1 MIIFDQNN
9 RRSVPHIKNA
19 LIRYRVLDKCLRNS
33 YNPYPSKMELR
44 QACEEALYG
53 DLSGEHICDS
63 TIEKDM
69 FAMRME
75 HDAPIKYSK
84 KNKGYYYTDSDFSIN
99 EVPLSDDDVESIQ
112 FAVSTLAQFRDSAIF
127 KQFGFALNKI
137 VDHINVSK
145 ENKSEEVDQY
155 VQFETGNTSTG
166 SEFLSPLLSAI
177 KKSYIVYF
185 DYESFV
191 SGNRKRRK
199 VTPLLLKEYR
209 NRWYLISNDM
219 VKDKII
225 TYGLDRMGNL
235 DLTDQEGEKP
245 KSFNPDLYFKHSI
258 GITARDNVKPQEIK
272 FKTKT
277 VASKYIDSQPFHESQ
292 KIVESSDE
300 FTIFSLFIQVSEEL
314 IRGFLSFGGELEVIS
329 PDSLINELRD
339 RVKEMNNLYNQ
350 S

>member
-1 MIIFDQNN
+1 M
-9 RRSVPHIKNA
+9 PHIKNA
-19 LIRYRVLDKCLRNS
+19 LIRYRVLDKCLRNT
-33 YNPYPSKMELR
+33 YHPYPSKMDLR

-53 DLSGEHICDS
+53 DSSGEHICDS

-84 KNKGYYYTDSDFSIN
+84 KHKGYYYTNPEFSIN

-137 VDHINVSK
+137 VDHVNVSK
-145 ENKSEEVDQY
+145 ESQSEEVDQY

-166 SEFLSPLLSAI
+166 SDFLAPLLSAI
-177 KKSYIVYF
+177 KKNNIVYF

-209 NRWYLISNDM
+209 NRWYLISSDM
-219 VKDKII
+219 VKGKII

-235 DLTDQEGEKP
+235 DVTDQNGEKP

-258 GITARDNVKPQEIK
+258 GITASDDAIPVEIK
-272 FKTKT
+272 FKAKN
-277 VASKYIDSQPFHESQ
+277 VAAKYIDSQPFHQSQ
-292 KIVESSDE
+292 KVMESNVD
-300 FTIFSLFIQVSEEL
+300 FTIFSLFVQISEEL
-314 IRGFLSFGGELEVIS
+314 IRELLSYGGKVEVIA
-329 PDSLINELRD
+329 PTNLRD
-339 RVKEMNNLYNQ
+339 ELNNRVDEMYKIYNG
-350 S
+350 

>member
-1 MIIFDQNN
+1 M
-9 RRSVPHIKNA
+9 PHIKNA
-19 LIRYRVLDKCLRNS
+19 LIRYRVLDKCLRNT
-33 YNPYPSKMELR
+33 YKPYPSKIDLR
-44 QACEEALYG
+44 RACEEALYG
-53 DLSGEHICDS
+53 DISGEHICDS

-84 KNKGYYYTDSDFSIN
+84 KHKGYYYTDENFSIN

-137 VDHINVSK
+137 VDHVNVSK
-145 ENKSEEVDQY
+145 ENKSDDVDQY

-166 SEFLSPLLSAI
+166 SEFLAPLLSAI
-177 KKSYIVYF
+177 KKNNIVYF

-219 VKDKII
+219 VKGKII
-225 TYGLDRMGNL
+225 TYGLDRMANL
-235 DLTDQEGEKP
+235 DVTDQTGDKP
-245 KSFNPDLYFKHSI
+245 KGFNPDLYFKHSI
-258 GITARDNVKPQEIK
+258 GITASDDAIPQEVK
-272 FKTKT
+272 FKATN
-277 VASKYIDSQPFHESQ
+277 VAAKYIDSQPFHQSQEILESND
-292 KIVESSDE
+292 S
-300 FTIFSLFIQVSEEL
+300 FTTFSLFAQVSEEL
-314 IRGFLSFGGELEVIS
+314 TRQLLSYGGEVEVLS
-329 PDSLINELRD
+329 PRTLKSEIKS
-339 RVKEMNNLYNQ
+339 RVEEMVRVYKG
-350 S
+350 

>member
-1 MIIFDQNN
+1 MD
-9 RRSVPHIKNA
+9 
-19 LIRYRVLDKCLRNS
+19 LR
-33 YNPYPSKMELR
+33 E
-44 QACEEALYG
+44 ACEEALYG
-53 DLSGEHICDS
+53 DSNGDHICDS

-84 KNKGYYYTDSDFSIN
+84 RHKGYYYTDPDFSIN
-99 EVPLSDDDVESIQ
+99 EVPLSEDDVESIQ

-137 VDHINVSK
+137 VDHVNVSK

-166 SEFLSPLLSAI
+166 SDFLAPLLSAI
-177 KKSYIVYF
+177 KKSNIVYF

-219 VKDKII
+219 VKGKII

-235 DLTDQEGEKP
+235 EVTEQAGEKP
-245 KSFNPDLYFKHSI
+245 KSFTPDLYFKHSI
-258 GITARDNVKPQEIK
+258 GITTSDDVVPQDIQFKAKNV
-272 FKTKT
+272 
-277 VASKYIDSQPFHESQ
+277 AAKYIDSQPFHPSQ
-292 KIVESSDE
+292 KITESNDE
-300 FTIFSLFIQVSEEL
+300 FTIFSLYVQISEEL
-314 IRGFLSFGGELEVIS
+314 IRELLSYGGEVEVIA
-329 PDSLINELRD
+329 PETLIIEVTKRVNEMF
-339 RVKEMNNLYNQ
+339 RVYRE
-350 S
+350 

>member
-1 MIIFDQNN
+1 MD
-9 RRSVPHIKNA
+9 
-19 LIRYRVLDKCLRNS
+19 
-33 YNPYPSKMELR
+33 LR

-53 DLSGEHICDS
+53 DSSGEHICDS

-69 FAMRME
+69 YAMRME

-84 KNKGYYYTDSDFSIN
+84 KHKGYYYSDPDFSIN

-137 VDHINVSK
+137 VDHVNISK
-145 ENKSEEVDQY
+145 ESKSEEVDQY

-166 SEFLSPLLSAI
+166 SDYLAPLLSAI
-177 KKSYIVYF
+177 KNSNIVYF

-235 DLTDQEGEKP
+235 DATDQSGEKP
-245 KSFNPDLYFKHSI
+245 KAFNPDLYFKHSI
-258 GITARDNVKPQEIK
+258 GITASDDVIPQEIK
-272 FKTKT
+272 FKAKN
-277 VASKYIDSQPFHESQ
+277 VAAKYIDSQPFHQSQ
-292 KIVESSDE
+292 EVVLTNND
-300 FTIFSLFIQVSEEL
+300 FTTFSLFVQVSEEL
-314 IRGFLSFGGELEVIS
+314 IRELMSYGGEVEVIA
-329 PDSLINELRD
+329 PQTLKTEITKRVNEMYKIYKD
-339 RVKEMNNLYNQ
+339 
-350 S
+350 

>member
-1 MIIFDQNN
+1 M
-9 RRSVPHIKNA
+9 PHIKNA
-19 LIRYRVLDKCLRNS
+19 LIRYRVLDKCLRNT
-33 YNPYPSKMELR
+33 YKPYPSKMDLR

-53 DLSGEHICDS
+53 DSNGEHICDS

-84 KNKGYYYTDSDFSIN
+84 KYKGYYYTDESFSIN

-137 VDHINVSK
+137 VDHVNVSK
-145 ENKSEEVDQY
+145 ESKSEEVDQY

-166 SEFLSPLLSAI
+166 SDFLAPLLSAI
-177 KKSYIVYF
+177 KKNNIVYF

-235 DLTDQEGEKP
+235 DVTDQTGEKP

-258 GITARDNVKPQEIK
+258 GITASDDVEPKKIQFKAKNV
-272 FKTKT
+272 
-277 VASKYIDSQPFHESQ
+277 AAKYIDSQPFHSSQ
-292 KIVESSDE
+292 KILESNDSY
-300 FTIFSLFIQVSEEL
+300 TTFSLFAQVSEEL
-314 IRGFLSFGGELEVIS
+314 TRLLMSYGGEIEVIS
-329 PDSLINELRD
+329 PTSLKFEIKN
-339 RVKEMNNLYNQ
+339 RVEEMIRVYKL
-350 S
+350 

>member
-1 MIIFDQNN
+1 M
-9 RRSVPHIKNA
+9 PHIKNA

-33 YNPYPSKMELR
+33 YNPYPSKIDLR

-53 DLSGEHICDS
+53 DSSGEHICDS

-69 FAMRME
+69 YAMRME

-84 KNKGYYYTDSDFSIN
+84 KHKGYYYSNPDFSIN

-137 VDHINVSK
+137 VDHVNVNK

-166 SEFLSPLLSAI
+166 SIFLAPLLSAI
-177 KKSYIVYF
+177 KKNNIVYF

-219 VKDKII
+219 VKGKII

-235 DLTDQEGEKP
+235 DVTDQNGEKP

-258 GITARDNVKPQEIK
+258 GITASDDVIPQEIQ
-272 FKTKT
+272 FKANN
-277 VASKYIDSQPFHESQ
+277 VAAKYIDSQPFHQSQ
-292 KIVESSDE
+292 KIANSNSN
-300 FTIFSLFIQVSEEL
+300 FTIFSLFVQVSEEL
-314 IRGFLSFGGELEVIS
+314 IRELLSYGGEVEVIA
-329 PDSLINELRD
+329 PDTLKNEINK
-339 RVKEMNNLYNQ
+339 RVNEMFRIYNG
-350 S
+350 